1 MNLLSLLTGSLTSD
15 ASVTSIAGKTGVSS
29 SLTKK
34 LLLLA
39 IPVILKSMTKNAL
52 SGDGASSLLSALG
65 QHKNNRSIA
74 DQIAD
79 ADTEDGSKIL
89 GHVFGNDSVNVIND
103 LSQQSGMDAA
113 DVSSVLN
120 SIAPALMSGL
130 SAANTAGVAAQQAG
144 NAGPDLSDMMSIFG
158 GAQGE
163 SNLTSDMLGSL
174 FAKPAP
180 QKPQASGLGSLLSGL
195 LGGGAKEEDTSAFDG
210 MQLLSAL
217 MKLQ

>member
-39 IPVILKSMTKNAL
+39 IPIILKSMTKNAL
-52 SGDGASSLLSALG
+52 SGDGATSLLSALG
-65 QHKNNRSIA
+65 QHKNKRSIA
-74 DQIAD
+74 DQIAE

-113 DVSSVLN
+113 DVSPV
-120 SIAPALMSGL
+120 
-130 SAANTAGVAAQQAG
+130 
-144 NAGPDLSDMMSIFG
+144 
-158 GAQGE
+158 
-163 SNLTSDMLGSL
+163 
-174 FAKPAP
+174 
-180 QKPQASGLGSLLSGL
+180 
-195 LGGGAKEEDTSAFDG
+195 
-210 MQLLSAL
+210 
-217 MKLQ
+217 